1 MAVVGSLFSSVYGAK
16 LADQLGG
23 TALPAAALHTA
34 QESVGAAVVVAQRA
48 GEQAGP
54 SAGAAVKHAIDTAF
68 MDGFQ
73 VGALVAAAVV
83 LVGALLA
90 ACFLPAR
97 ADSTA
102 LRGAPAPRPGGRRVR
117 RRFTGTTRRARR
129 SGMRLTRRRRRSPPA
144 PGRLTRRVG
153 RSSLSA

>member
-1 MAVVGSLFSSVYGAK
+1 M
-16 LADQLGG
+16 
-23 TALPAAALHTA
+23 
-34 QESVGAAVVVAQRA
+34 VVAQRA

-97 ADSTA
+97 ADSPA
-102 LRGAPAPRPGGRRVR
+102 LRGAPAPDRADVE
-117 RRFTGTTRRARR
+117 FTDGSPARKDA
-129 SGMRLTRRRRRSPPA
+129 LAAATCD
-144 PGRLTRRVG
+144 
-153 RSSLSA
+153 

>member
-1 MAVVGSLFSSVYGAK
+1 MAIVGSLFSSVYGAK
-16 LADQLGG
+16 LAD
-23 TALPAAALHTA
+23 AARGHRAARGRRSHA
-34 QESVGAAVVVAQRA
+34 AKESVGAAVVVAQRA

-73 VGALVAAAVV
+73 AGALVAAAVV

-102 LRGAPAPRPGGRRVR
+102 LRGAPAPDRADPEFTDGSSVR
-117 RRFTGTTRRARR
+117 KERARR
-129 SGMRLTRRRRRSPPA
+129 SDMRLTRRHRGLRPWTA
-144 PGRLTRRVG
+144 
-153 RSSLSA
+153 